1 MAYEKPSCSMNQLD
15 KACAR
20 LFQNDCSVNEWVE
33 GLQLLSNWRAAH
45 SYPLNALNTTLRN
58 RILSVDKEAITAQRL
73 KRLESVLRKLRR
85 RPTMQMSQMQDV
97 DGCRAVVGGMA
108 NLGKVLRLYVD
119 KPLKH
124 TLNKV
129 DNYIDMPKDDGYRSI
144 HMRYRFAGRAT
155 ASPWNNLRIEVQ
167 VRTKLQHSWA
177 TAVETV
183 DAFTGEN
190 VKFGSGTEKWR
201 RFFSLMGSVHAFYER
216 QPLVPG
222 TPTSVAE
229 LREELSYLSSDLNV
243 PYMLRSYARIG
254 RQMQGYKNGKDY
266 WYLLE
271 LMPETSAVKMTSY
284 PTKMS
289 EAAKIEYAEAEKK
302 FTGTLNQ
309 AVLVSVD
316 SIKDLQKAY
325 PNFFGDTRL
334 FLSSLERF
342 LSEEPQSRHRL
353 FPIVA

>member
-15 KACAR
+15 KGCMR
-20 LFQNDCSVNEWVE
+20 LFAGECDVDEWIN
-33 GLQLLSNWRAAH
+33 GLQLLSNWRASH

-58 RILSVDKEAITAQRL
+58 RALSVDPTAITAQRL
-73 KRLESVLRKLRR
+73 KRLDSVLRKLRR

-97 DGCRAVVGGMA
+97 GGCRAVVGGMK
-108 NLGKVLRLYVD
+108 NLAAILRLYIER
-119 KPLKH
+119 PLKH

-129 DNYIDMPKDDGYRSI
+129 DNYIDSPKEDGYRSI
-144 HMRYRFAGRAT
+144 HMRYRFTGRAT

-177 TAVETV
+177 TAVETI

-190 VKFGSGTEKWR
+190 IKFGVGAEKWR
-201 RFFSLMGSVHAFYER
+201 RFFSLMGSVHALYER
-216 QPLVPG
+216 QPPVPN
-222 TPTSVAE
+222 TPLDIGE
-229 LREELSYLSSDLNV
+229 LREELAQLSLDLNV
-243 PYMLRSYARIG
+243 AYMLRSYAKIG
-254 RQMQGYKNGKDY
+254 RQVQGYKNGKDY

-271 LMPETSAVKMTSY
+271 LMPSTSEVKMTSY
-284 PTKMS
+284 PNRMS
-289 EAAKIEYAEAEKK
+289 DDAKTDYAAAELR
-302 FTGTLNQ
+302 FQNTLNQ

-342 LSEEPQSRHRL
+342 LSEKNVPRNKM
-353 FPIVA
+353 FPSI

>member
-1 MAYEKPSCSMNQLD
+1 MNQLD
-15 KACAR
+15 KGCSR
-20 LFQNDCSVNEWVE
+20 LFATNCNATEWTD
-33 GLQLLSNWRAAH
+33 GLQLLSNWRASH

-58 RILSVDKEAITAQRL
+58 RVLSVDQTAITAQRL
-73 KRLESVLRKLRR
+73 KRLDSVLRKLRR

-97 DGCRAVVGGMA
+97 GGCRAVVGGMK
-108 NLGKVLRLYVD
+108 NLGEVLRMYVD
-119 KPLKH
+119 RPLKH
-124 TLNKV
+124 TLHKV
-129 DNYIDMPKDDGYRSI
+129 DNYIDNPKSDGYRSI

-167 VRTKLQHSWA
+167 IRTKLQHSWA
-177 TAVETV
+177 TAVETI

-190 VKFGSGTEKWR
+190 IKFGVGTEKWR
-201 RFFSLMGSVHAFYER
+201 RFFALMGSVHALYER
-216 QPLVPG
+216 QTPVPL
-222 TPTSVAE
+222 TPLDTKE
-229 LREELSYLSSDLNV
+229 LREELAELSASLNV

-254 RQMQGYKNGKDY
+254 KQVQGYKNGKDY

-271 LMPETSAVKMTSY
+271 LMPSTSEVRMTSY
-284 PTKMS
+284 PTRMS
-289 EAAKIEYAEAEKK
+289 DQAKTDYAEAEMR
-302 FTGTLNQ
+302 FSNSLNQ

-342 LSEEPQSRHRL
+342 LSDNNLPRNKM
-353 FPIVA
+353 FPNV

>member
-1 MAYEKPSCSMNQLD
+1 MNQLD
-15 KACAR
+15 KSCLR
-20 LFQNDCSVNEWVE
+20 LFASGTTTDDWVTA
-33 GLQLLSNWRAAH
+33 LQLLSNWRASH

-58 RILSVDKEAITAQRL
+58 RVLSVDPSAITAQRL

-97 DGCRAVVGGMA
+97 GGCRAVVGGMK
-108 NLGKVLRLYVD
+108 NLAEVLRIYVD
-119 KPLKH
+119 RPLKH
-124 TLNKV
+124 TLYKL
-129 DNYIDMPKDDGYRSI
+129 DNYIDQPKEDGYRSI

-177 TAVETV
+177 TAVETI

-190 VKFGSGTEKWR
+190 IKFGAGADKWR
-201 RFFSLMGSVHAFYER
+201 RFFALMGSVHALYER
-216 QPLVPG
+216 QHPVPG
-222 TPTSVAE
+222 TPVVTSE
-229 LREELSYLSSDLNV
+229 LRDELSDLSTELNV

-254 RQMQGYKNGKDY
+254 RQVQGYKNGKDY

-271 LMPETSAVKMTSY
+271 LMPSTSEVKMTSY
-284 PTKMS
+284 PNRMS
-289 EAAKIEYAEAEKK
+289 DLAKNDYADAELR
-302 FTGTLNQ
+302 FRDTLNQ

-342 LSEEPQSRHRL
+342 LSEKITPRNKM
-353 FPIVA
+353 FPNI